1 MGSHSVTCHS
11 AVVKIPPLPT
21 AEAGTRFSD
30 PRGMQGWVDLCCM
43 KADRPGIESATCKSK
58 VQRPT
63 AKPPHNSDWIFS
75 HSKIIITSFTTYQ
88 SINQC
93 IYFRHKV
100 HRQTNMPTH
109 KKKDRQTK
117 LYYRQTRTCDIH
129 YYNVFFEKH
138 FTNTLSQL
146 NIH

>member
-100 HRQTNMPTH
+100 HRQTQTCPHT
-109 KKKDRQTK
+109 KRRTDRQNYITD
-117 LYYRQTRTCDIH
+117 RQEHVTYTITMYFSKNISPTRCH
-129 YYNVFFEKH
+129 N
-138 FTNTLSQL
+138 
-146 NIH
+146 